1 MGPDIAADLLSD
13 ALFLATKVVALI
25 ILPGLIVGLI
35 ISIFQAA
42 TQITEQTLSFLP
54 RLLITLISLAL
65 ASHWVIRN
73 LSDLFVRLYQAI
85 PEFL

>member
-85 PEFL
+85 PELL